1 VADKRPIGVFDSG
14 LGGLTVVKEII
25 KELPNEDIIYF
36 GDTGRV
42 PYGTRS
48 VETIKKYAS
57 QDEMFLLKHDVK
69 LIVAACGTV
78 SAVAG
83 DTALSLPVPF
93 FEVVSHAA
101 KEAAAVTKNGKI
113 GVIGTNATVKSE
125 QHKAQILKVNPNLSV
140 INCACPLFVPL
151 VEEGWY
157 SEDDVIV
164 LETVRRYL
172 KPIIDFGA
180 DTLILG
186 CTHYPALAGAIS
198 KVLGDGV
205 TLINAGTTTAKAV
218 AEFLKQNDAENQ
230 NGGERK
236 FFVSDKPAFFKEQAG
251 VLLSEDTLAAKV
263 EKVDI
268 NNI

>member
-1 VADKRPIGVFDSG
+1 
-14 LGGLTVVKEII
+14 
-25 KELPNEDIIYF
+25 
-36 GDTGRV
+36 
-42 PYGTRS
+42 
-48 VETIKKYAS
+48 
-57 QDEMFLLKHDVK
+57 
-69 LIVAACGTV
+69 
-78 SAVAG
+78 
-83 DTALSLPVPF
+83 
-93 FEVVSHAA
+93 
-101 KEAAAVTKNGKI
+101 
-113 GVIGTNATVKSE
+113 
-125 QHKAQILKVNPNLSV
+125 
-140 INCACPLFVPL
+140 LFVPL

-186 CTHYPALAGAIS
+186 CTHYPVLAGAIS

>member
-1 VADKRPIGVFDSG
+1 
-14 LGGLTVVKEII
+14 
-25 KELPNEDIIYF
+25 
-36 GDTGRV
+36 
-42 PYGTRS
+42 
-48 VETIKKYAS
+48 
-57 QDEMFLLKHDVK
+57 
-69 LIVAACGTV
+69 
-78 SAVAG
+78 
-83 DTALSLPVPF
+83 
-93 FEVVSHAA
+93 
-101 KEAAAVTKNGKI
+101 
-113 GVIGTNATVKSE
+113 
-125 QHKAQILKVNPNLSV
+125 
-140 INCACPLFVPL
+140 VPL

-157 SEDDVIV
+157 ADDDVMV
-164 LETVRRYL
+164 LEAAKRYL
-172 KPIIDFGA
+172 QPILEAKA
-180 DTLILG
+180 DTVILG
-186 CTHYPALAGAIS
+186 CTHYPVLAGAIS